1 MTPKEFWENDIDT
14 FYAYEKAYIT
24 RLHQESHIQG
34 LYVHCA
40 LETALSNAFAKN
52 GAKRVEYPKEPI
64 YSPYNEKYLHK
75 KEIQS
80 MDGKQRDEV
89 HRKKMSFWNR
99 LFSDKNKKKEGGN
112 N

>member
-24 RLHQESHIQG
+24 KLHNESHIQG
-34 LYVHCA
+34 LYTNLA

-52 GAKRVEYPKEPI
+52 SSKKVEYPKEPVF
-64 YSPYNEKYLHK
+64 SPYNEKYLK
-75 KEIQS
+75 QKEIQS
-80 MDGKQRDEV
+80 MDGKQRDGV

-99 LFSDKNKKKEGGN
+99 LFNKDKKKEGGN
-112 N
+112 K